1 MIFIKFLLNKI
12 ILISYY
18 FKPSNIQ
25 INNYYKKKILNKILL
40 FKKN

>member
-18 FKPSNIQ
+18 FKPSYIQ
-25 INNYYKKKILNKILL
+25 INNYYKKKTLK
-40 FKKN
+40 